1 MFEKPVYFGFP
12 LGYVHFNLTLILN
25 YTDFWT
31 HTNVVEPTSEALD
44 GDIETYYHAKDKTS
58 WFLRL
63 NRQYV
68 MKWILI
74 MVRGGKCVR
83 NDIKNITECVSNVKL
98 IRFQF

>member
-1 MFEKPVYFGFP
+1 MKKKSMICLKKAVSFVFP

-25 YTDFWT
+25 YTDFWK
-31 HTNVVEPTSEALD
+31 HTNFLGPTSEALD

-63 NRQYV
+63 DRQYV

-74 MVRGGKCVR
+74 LVRGGKYLR
-83 NDIKNITECVSNVKL
+83 NCENSVIVFIM
-98 IRFQF
+98 